1 MDYFERRRQSLYNYY
16 SEDYNDDYINDIIV
30 ENYIDSDYEFV
41 SEGIGDIVDSIKEK
55 INNAIKKIQE
65 IWQKFKNWIKNLFN
79 VIVNMFTSGKKLV
92 ENHESD
98 IREAYARK
106 KNTIKFHGHLYS
118 LRGVD
123 ELSKSL
129 NEITGGG
136 QFVDMVKDELRDIE
150 GGKQAY
156 AADKASLD
164 NMDKILIQEFTDNH
178 ASTKEELLK
187 MVANA
192 IRSPEKKN
200 HTLADVN
207 IDDLIDVAGRG
218 KDVIKTLKQCEKD
231 SDKMFKEA
239 ISAVKGIRSENSE
252 DKEAV
257 EVINAYLKGVKSV
270 SGIITSVIKQ
280 MISTIKEGNRAY
292 TALVR
297 KLLDGRIKGSD
308 DDDDNEAPKNEPPKN
323 EPPKADT
330 NKPDP
335 NGGNRGLRGAKR
347 YVELQKQKTNDGR
360 QSKYH
365 K

>member
-1 MDYFERRRQSLYNYY
+1 MDYFERRRHSVYNH
-16 SEDYNDDYINDIIV
+16 YNNDYINDIIV

-106 KNTIKFHGHLYS
+106 KNTIKFHGHLYT
-118 LRGVD
+118 LKGVD
-123 ELSKSL
+123 ELSKLL
-129 NEITGGG
+129 NELTGAN
-136 QFVDMVKDELRDIE
+136 FVDAVKDDLKDIE

-156 AADKASLD
+156 AADKDSLG
-164 NMDKILIQEFTDNH
+164 NMDKLLIQEFTDKK

-200 HTLADVN
+200 HTLADVD
-207 IDDLIDVAGRG
+207 IDDLIDVAGKG
-218 KDVIKTLKQCEKD
+218 KDVIKTLKQSEKD

-239 ISAVKGIRSENSE
+239 ITAVKGVRSENSE

-257 EVINAYLKGVKSV
+257 EMINAYIKAIKSV
-270 SGIITSVIKQ
+270 SGIMTGVIKQ
-280 MISTIKEGNRAY
+280 MISTVKEGNRAY

-308 DDDDNEAPKNEPPKN
+308 DDEAPKNEA
-323 EPPKADT
+323 PKAD
-330 NKPDP
+330 NARPDP

-347 YVELQKQKTNDGR
+347 YVELQRQKTNDGR